1 MICLILRR
9 NEKLYRFI
17 MLARALCAVRPDH
30 LFRFGHT
37 FFTHRYITSDRIHV
51 RQCAVLNLRVQRGMC
66 GVMFYLEFSYQLV
79 AVFTEKV
86 AGNMHSASRNYLV
99 ISIVVCFL
107 LLIKMAIIMA
117 HEISFRI
124 CQLTYG

>member
-51 RQCAVLNLRVQRGMC
+51 WQCAVLNLRVQRSMC

-79 AVFTEKV
+79 VFTEKV